1 MIIYL
6 LRHAQAQP
14 RASFGRD
21 EDRALT
27 NEGIEKLRKV
37 LTLGKGS
44 LSLEVDRILSS
55 PYKRA
60 IQSAE
65 VAKDVLKPRKPKI
78 MALEALEP
86 EKNPYEIYAAIT
98 KLKFEPIDRV
108 MLVLHQPSIGDLA
121 SDLVGQGSR
130 INFAPAT
137 LARIDGEARTNSGTL
152 VWLLSSDVI

>member
-14 RASFGRD
+14 RASFGSD

-65 VAKDVLKPRKPKI
+65 VAKEILKPRKPKI
-78 MALEALEP
+78 LTLEALEP
-86 EKNPYEIYAAIT
+86 GKNPYEVYSAIA
-98 KLKFEPIDRV
+98 KLKFGSIDRV

-121 SDLVGQGSR
+121 SDLVGGSR
-130 INFAPAT
+130 IDFAPAT
-137 LARIDGEARTNSGTL
+137 LARIDGEARTSSGTL